1 MNKRRTNVQSIKPS
15 KKRRTKGVKVARRK
29 EPVIKFRQSLFW
41 DVDPKKIDPQKH
53 ATYII
58 ERILDF
64 GNDQELRWMAHYYRT
79 PQIHKVVTT
88 SRAIHNKSKS
98 LWQLV
103 FR

>member
-1 MNKRRTNVQSIKPS
+1 MLHYPYMAAQKRKTRKP
-15 KKRRTKGVKVARRK
+15 KQG
-29 EPVIKFRQSLFW
+29 IKFRQELFW

-64 GNDQELRWMAHYYRT
+64 GRTNEVKWMRRYYT
-79 PQIHKVVTT
+79 PRRISKVVKK
-88 SRAIHNKSKS
+88 SRVLHDKSRS
-98 LWQLV
+98 LWSLV